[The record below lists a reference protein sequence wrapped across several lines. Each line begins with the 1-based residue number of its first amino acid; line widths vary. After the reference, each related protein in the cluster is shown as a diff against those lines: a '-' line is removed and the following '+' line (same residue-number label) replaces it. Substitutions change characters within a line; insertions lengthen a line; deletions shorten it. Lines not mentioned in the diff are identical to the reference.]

1 VGRGSATRLIEAL
14 GERGGHRGSAKIV
27 ALDWSSTLGDVAVR
41 YSAVERTGGPTAVAI
56 FVDAG

>member
-1 VGRGSATRLIEAL
+1 VGRGGATRLIEAP

-27 ALDWSSTLGDVAVR
+27 ALDWSSTLGGVAVR
-41 YSAVERTGGPTAVAI
+41 YSAGERTGPTAVAI